1 MENMSA
7 NKRPDAVF
15 ISSSAFYKELPEPQG
30 EEYAV
35 LGRSNVGKSSFI
47 NHVLANSNLA
57 RVSKTP
63 GKTSLANLYKLDES
77 MFWVDLPGYGYA
89 KVAGDEKKRWS
100 KLIADYCENR
110 PNLMGLLWLID
121 IRHIGVKADMEAF
134 PWLSDLGKPLFPV
147 LTKGDKLTTNEKKKQ
162 LKAAIETFGFE
173 SEPVI
178 YSVNDHMSRERFWDK
193 FTQWRN
199 GL

>member
-1 MENMSA
+1 MENLSA

-47 NHVLANSNLA
+47 NHVLSNSNLA

-63 GKTSLANLYKLDES
+63 GKTSLANLYKLDDS

-89 KVAGDEKKRWS
+89 KVSGDEKQRWS
-100 KLIADYCENR
+100 KLIAEYCEKR

-134 PWLSDLGKPLFPV
+134 TWLSDLGKPLFPV

-162 LKAAIETFGFE
+162 VKAAIETFGFE

-178 YSVNDHMSRERFWDK
+178 YSVNEHMSRERFWDR
-193 FTQWRN
+193 FTQWRD